1 MHIKSICMF
10 PRGSGK
16 PPNIRDLHIL
26 FHESFIDKGF
36 LSHARA
42 TCESFRGILIAIPD
56 LTRRPF
62 KQLSII
68 IPIVYTKTLCIVKA
82 FTSFL
87 TNDRVWYLLSSPISV
102 IYREPLYRGLYIDL
116 GVFGCHINA
125 PPLPLHYYQ
134 FTVFLLNPHYKYSIS
149 KSVRH
154 CQGSARRGDHL
165 TDPSE
170 TLIDR
175 GSETL

>member
-36 LSHARA
+36 LSHARR
-42 TCESFRGILIAIPD
+42 TWSSFRGILIAIPD

-116 GVFGCHINA
+116 GVFGCHTHRTCA
-125 PPLPLHYYQ
+125 P
-134 FTVFLLNPHYKYSIS
+134 FTVTLLPIHRFSPQSPLQIQYIKKRKALSRLCPKRRSPDRPLWNPY
-149 KSVRH
+149 R
-154 CQGSARRGDHL
+154 
-165 TDPSE
+165 
-170 TLIDR
+170 
-175 GSETL
+175 